1 MTGIGFTLARIDPR
15 HRLVLIMV
23 AVLAILAGFVG
34 ACVLV
39 LHNSAKHRV
48 APPVPTQ
55 SAVAA
60 EPAAPGLAPPPASG
74 AASTLG
80 SDLARLNTTPDV
92 NASASSAYPAI
103 GDALRLQP
111 DLYASAF
118 ATELLTQ
125 DYRTDREA
133 LLAWVQFESTPC
145 NEPLVI
151 GLVPPTL
158 RPKLAVF
165 TVSDTTDGSEPPIPS
180 AADWAIWRAH
190 AGRTTAKVTHV
201 TEPATWADAVA
212 AGRITDPG
220 VAARDVDAIVT
231 TQWTEAGHVRTAK
244 RMVTV
249 GLTLEQRPD
258 GRGYGFVNVA
268 TYTTNPIGS

>member
-1 MTGIGFTLARIDPR
+1 MTMTGIAFTLARIDAR

-34 ACVLV
+34 ACALV
-39 LHNSAKHRV
+39 LHDSAKHRV
-48 APPVPTQ
+48 APPVATQ
-55 SAVAA
+55 PAVVA
-60 EPAAPGLAPPPASG
+60 EPAAPTASPPLPAG
-74 AASTLG
+74 AGTTLDG
-80 SDLARLNTTPDV
+80 DLARLNTTPDV
-92 NASASSAYPAI
+92 NAAASSAYPAI
-103 GDALRLQP
+103 GDAFRQQP

-133 LLAWVQFESTPC
+133 MLAWVQLESTPC

-151 GLVPPTL
+151 GLVPPAL

-180 AADWAIWRAH
+180 AADWATWRAH
-190 AGRTTAKVTHV
+190 AGRTTARVTHV

-212 AGRITDPG
+212 AGRITDLASPL
-220 VAARDVDAIVT
+220 VT
-231 TQWTEAGHVRTAK
+231 ST
-244 RMVTV
+244 
-249 GLTLEQRPD
+249 P
-258 GRGYGFVNVA
+258 
-268 TYTTNPIGS
+268 S